1 MATELLRVIDMLRTT
16 RMEEQGELLGIR
28 SLLEK
33 LRSITVELDETSPP
47 SVAYRIKIECIDLRG
62 TLEIL
67 LSYQIRAESWH
78 EVPAIFLKK
87 IFFCRMTIRSLWR
100 SLQNFT
106 KIADDVKKGFI
117 RSLVRYDSIKHAIQA
132 KTNGNSVQYP
142 IEWRSELVDKMT
154 RVLLA
159 DRANEEELPMVLLI
173 VGGPGMGKTHLAQ
186 ALYKDARV
194 RGKFNRQRWVNF
206 KDAAN
211 MSLGFLNGTQ
221 HESSYL
227 IVLDDVWYEN
237 AQEWDNLIKD
247 LPSKGATILTTR
259 STAVS
264 SRLATMP
271 TCKPYYLPALQ
282 QEFSY
287 SCLEWVASQS
297 GHYPTELYEVCRVV
311 VEQCDGVPLLLKHAC
326 DFFSTSAI
334 ELWEEFTIQ
343 DFLMVQ
349 PVKSHQLRLMRKFW
363 QRLFDSDLQQDW
375 LSKQNE
381 VLESALVSFRRL
393 TSGLRNCLLY
403 CSIFPLDYIFD
414 VEELADR
421 LAAQGFIPPME
432 TFAQWRTFLQPLL
445 DDCFYPEQEYDHGV
459 KPMYRMHRIFHMYVK
474 YIEREFNSIVIADQG
489 NSISV
494 QNSIGHVGAQGPMY
508 IVKPIHKI
516 HGIFNLCTQCME
528 RKFITIIINYIED
541 QDESIV
547 HNSIRHVSLIVGPS
561 TESIPVQFLRL
572 KDLRTLILLPAGQ
585 KNMSD
590 KKCEIKEIPQVLW
603 QSNRNLEVLSLH
615 GTKIRKFPHKIELLH
630 YLRYMDLSW
639 TDIRIIPSS
648 ISKLQF
654 LQILKLSHCEKL
666 QKLHD
671 NISKLFRLQKFDLE
685 GCHYLVQLPLHLSKM
700 KSLECLNILECSSL
714 TRMPCGISQL

>member
-1 MATELLRVIDMLRTT
+1 
-16 RMEEQGELLGIR
+16 
-28 SLLEK
+28 
-33 LRSITVELDETSPP
+33 
-47 SVAYRIKIECIDLRG
+47 
-62 TLEIL
+62 
-67 LSYQIRAESWH
+67 
-78 EVPAIFLKK
+78 
-87 IFFCRMTIRSLWR
+87 
-100 SLQNFT
+100 
-106 KIADDVKKGFI
+106 
-117 RSLVRYDSIKHAIQA
+117 
-132 KTNGNSVQYP
+132 
-142 IEWRSELVDKMT
+142 
-154 RVLLA
+154 
-159 DRANEEELPMVLLI
+159 
-173 VGGPGMGKTHLAQ
+173 
-186 ALYKDARV
+186 
-194 RGKFNRQRWVNF
+194 
-206 KDAAN
+206 

-287 SCLEWVASQS
+287 FCLEWVASQS

-349 PVKSHQLRLMRKFW
+349 PVKSHQLLLMRKFW

-393 TSGLRNCLLY
+393 TSGLQNCLLY
-403 CSIFPLDYIFD
+403 CSMFPLDYIFD

-547 HNSIRHVSLIVGPS
+547 QNSIRHVSLIVGPS

-615 GTKIRKFPHKIELLH
+615 GTKIRKSPHKIELLH

-639 TDIRIIPSS
+639 TNIRIIPSS

-671 NISKLFRLQKFDLE
+671 NIRCLVGSANCDKPSIIIGDEQATGSGGGDDDDDDGARDLPATHGGE
-685 GCHYLVQLPLHLSKM
+685 GDDDAPAGASDPLGQTAPSRHHHQLPAVPPQPSAGPIAEVAVIVEAVRIVALRRLLGCSGATPPPAPVQANCNVEMGLPGGESSASRPAM
-700 KSLECLNILECSSL
+700 KPQPGS
-714 TRMPCGISQL
+714 